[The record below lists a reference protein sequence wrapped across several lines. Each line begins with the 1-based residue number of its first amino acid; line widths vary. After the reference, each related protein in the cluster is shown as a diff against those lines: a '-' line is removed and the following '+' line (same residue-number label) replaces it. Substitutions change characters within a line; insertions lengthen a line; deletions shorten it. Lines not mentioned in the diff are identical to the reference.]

1 MVSKKTHAHNCT
13 ASCLVRALHAPCFLN
28 VGQGV
33 FLSRLPVYGGSA
45 AVSAAANG
53 QDGRVVTHLHKAA
66 RCISIS
72 VLHTQQQASAWKRA
86 DCFAGMLPVGCCCH
100 AAYGC
105 AVCL

>member
-13 ASCLVRALHAPCFLN
+13 AGCLLRALHAPCFLN

-45 AVSAAANG
+45 GVSAAANG
-53 QDGRVVTHLHKAA
+53 QDGRVVTHLHKAV

-72 VLHTQQQASAWKRA
+72 LPCTQQ
-86 DCFAGMLPVGCCCH
+86 
-100 AAYGC
+100 
-105 AVCL
+105 